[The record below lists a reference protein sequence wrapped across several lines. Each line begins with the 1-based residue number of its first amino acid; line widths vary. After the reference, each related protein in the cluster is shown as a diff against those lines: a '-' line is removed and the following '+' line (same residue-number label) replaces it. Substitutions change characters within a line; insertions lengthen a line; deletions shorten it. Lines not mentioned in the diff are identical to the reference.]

1 MSNEDSKTLMD
12 EILMSGKKK
21 IHSIS
26 SSEIEKA
33 DEFCEPY
40 KDFLNKSR
48 TEREAVVEAVAQAK
62 ENGFEEYDPDRTY
75 SAGDKIYIVNRNKA
89 VGLAVIGRKGTRD
102 GVLLSIAHIDSPRID
117 LKQNPLYV
125 ATSFALLDTHY
136 YGGIKK

>member
-26 SSEIEKA
+26 NSEIEKA

-89 VGLAVIGRKGTRD
+89 FRSNLHQTFMVWMITLYMQLSVQKVTLNLTVSPVQ
-102 GVLLSIAHIDSPRID
+102 VL
-117 LKQNPLYV
+117 KV
-125 ATSFALLDTHY
+125 
-136 YGGIKK
+136 